1 MFTYFAEG
9 SFKSLVGFR
18 LILQTPDVEQ
28 AAEPVRLFRASKS
41 FRQAW
46 QPVLHSVA
54 KFLMRS
60 ASIICKINKDH
71 VSAQMMRDWI
81 VSETTTQTEKLVPGF
96 DAVAKIADLQAAV
109 ESVIRGKAD
118 TVKFALVALFAK
130 GHLLIEDVPGI
141 GKTTLSN
148 ALARALDLS
157 IHRIQFTSDLLPSD
171 VIGISIFDQ
180 QSGDFVWKPGPIF
193 SNIVIADEIN
203 RATPKTQSA
212 LLEAMAEEQVTVEGI
227 SRGLPL
233 PFMVVAT
240 QNPSEHHGT
249 YPLPESQLDR
259 FMLRLHMGY
268 PSVDDERK
276 ILRDRAEVNPLDYV
290 QPVMSQDDILELQK
304 LTSQIR
310 FDNALLDYLL
320 DIVTAT
326 RASDSLELG
335 VSPRGTLALFRSA
348 QALALI
354 EGRDFCIADDIKR
367 LVVPCFAHRIIVNSR
382 SAGLKNKTREA
393 EQILSDIL
401 QKLTVPI

>member
-1 MFTYFAEG
+1 
-9 SFKSLVGFR
+9 
-18 LILQTPDVEQ
+18 
-28 AAEPVRLFRASKS
+28 
-41 FRQAW
+41 
-46 QPVLHSVA
+46 
-54 KFLMRS
+54 
-60 ASIICKINKDH
+60 
-71 VSAQMMRDWI
+71 MRDWI
-81 VSETTTQTEKLVPGF
+81 LNETRTPAGDVVLQF
-96 DAVAKIADLQAAV
+96 DPTAKIAELQAAV
-109 ESVIRGKAD
+109 EGVIRGKTD
-118 TVKFALVALFAK
+118 TVRFALVALLAK

-171 VIGISIFDQ
+171 VIGLSIFDQ
-180 QSGDFVWKPGPIF
+180 HNGDFVWKPGPIF

-259 FMLRLHMGY
+259 FMMRVHMGY
-268 PSVDDERK
+268 PSQDDERK
-276 ILRDRAEVNPLDYV
+276 MLFDRADANPLDLV
-290 QPVMSQDDILELQK
+290 HPVMTGSDVLELQK
-304 LTSQIR
+304 LASHVR
-310 FDNALLDYLL
+310 VDPALIDYLL
-320 DIVTAT
+320 EIVAAT
-326 RASDSLELG
+326 RASDHLELG
-335 VSPRGTLALFRSA
+335 VSPRGSLALYRSA

-354 EGRDFCIADDIKR
+354 EGRDYCIADDIKR
-367 LVVPCFAHRIIVNSR
+367 LVIPCFAHRIIINSR

-393 EQILSDIL
+393 EQILNEIL
-401 QKLTVPI
+401 QKVAVPI

>member
-1 MFTYFAEG
+1 
-9 SFKSLVGFR
+9 
-18 LILQTPDVEQ
+18 
-28 AAEPVRLFRASKS
+28 
-41 FRQAW
+41 
-46 QPVLHSVA
+46 
-54 KFLMRS
+54 
-60 ASIICKINKDH
+60 
-71 VSAQMMRDWI
+71 MRDWI
-81 VSETTTQTEKLVPGF
+81 LNDTRVRTEDVILRF
-96 DAVAKIADLQAAV
+96 DAPAKIAELQSAV
-109 ESVIRGKAD
+109 ESVIRGKAE
-118 TVKFALVALFAK
+118 TVKYALVALFAK

-171 VIGISIFDQ
+171 VIGLSIFDQ
-180 QSGDFVWKPGPIF
+180 HTSDFAWKPGPIF

-268 PSVDDERK
+268 PSQDDERK
-276 ILRDRAEVNPLDYV
+276 MLFDRVDVNPLELV
-290 QPVMSQDDILELQK
+290 HPVMSGSDVIELQK
-304 LTSQIR
+304 MAAHVRVDQ
-310 FDNALLDYLL
+310 ALVDYLL
-320 DIVTAT
+320 EIVAAT
-326 RASDSLELG
+326 RSSDHLELG
-335 VSPRGTLALFRSA
+335 VSPRGTLALYRSA

-367 LVVPCFAHRIIVNSR
+367 LVIPCFAHRIIINSR

-393 EQILSDIL
+393 EQILNEIL
-401 QKLTVPI
+401 QKVTVPI

>member
-1 MFTYFAEG
+1 
-9 SFKSLVGFR
+9 
-18 LILQTPDVEQ
+18 
-28 AAEPVRLFRASKS
+28 
-41 FRQAW
+41 
-46 QPVLHSVA
+46 
-54 KFLMRS
+54 
-60 ASIICKINKDH
+60 
-71 VSAQMMRDWI
+71 MRDWI
-81 VSETTTQTEKLVPGF
+81 VNETRVQTEELVLEF
-96 DAVAKIADLQAAV
+96 DPAAKIAELQSAV
-109 ESVIRGKAD
+109 EGVIRGKSE
-118 TVKFALVALFAK
+118 TVKYALVALFAK

-171 VIGISIFDQ
+171 VIGLSIFDQ
-180 QSGDFVWKPGPIF
+180 HTRDFAWKPGPIF
-193 SNIVIADEIN
+193 SNVVIADEIN

-268 PSVDDERK
+268 PNLDDERK
-276 ILRDRAEVNPLDYV
+276 MLFDRAEMNPLDLV
-290 QPVMSQDDILELQK
+290 RPVMTGDDVMELQK
-304 LTSQIR
+304 LASRVR
-310 FDNALLDYLL
+310 FDISLVDYLL
-320 DIVTAT
+320 DIVAAT
-326 RASDSLELG
+326 RASDNLELG
-335 VSPRGTLALFRSA
+335 VSPRGSLALYRSA

-367 LVVPCFAHRIIVNSR
+367 LVIPCFAHRVIINSR

-393 EQILSDIL
+393 EQILNEVL
-401 QKLTVPI
+401 QKVTVPI